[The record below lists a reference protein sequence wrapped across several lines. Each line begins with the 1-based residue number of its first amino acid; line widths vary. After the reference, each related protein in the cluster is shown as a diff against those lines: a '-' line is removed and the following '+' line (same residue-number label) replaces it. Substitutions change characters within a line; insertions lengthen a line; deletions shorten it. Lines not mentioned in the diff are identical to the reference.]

1 MRNEHETEIIIMH
14 KFASVKGTEN
24 MTHTYAVGNA
34 FQLGYDSHKTGLQ
47 NPFWI
52 GSRPCKE
59 FSKGQTAAMYDNVK
73 YVFCLVDFSI
83 FLTKNKEYI
92 LVKENESS
100 FVVIDDTAEETGFQ
114 KDYFLVNDV
123 LN

>member
-1 MRNEHETEIIIMH
+1 MIEELSHERHVEAQHNHAVQTERNP
-14 KFASVKGTEN
+14 N
-24 MTHTYAVGNA
+24 NA
-34 FQLGYDSHKTGLQ
+34 YQLGYNSHKTGLQ

-52 GSRPCKE
+52 DSKPFRE

-73 YVFCLVDFSI
+73 SVFCLVDFSI

-100 FVVIDDTAEETGFQ
+100 FVIIDDTSEETGFQ
-114 KDYFLVNDV
+114 KDYFLVNDK

>member
-1 MRNEHETEIIIMH
+1 MKQNFTAVISNDVEHDT
-14 KFASVKGTEN
+14 K
-24 MTHTYAVGNA
+24 NA
-34 FQLGYDSHKTGLQ
+34 YQLGYESKNTNLQ

-52 GSRPCKE
+52 DSKPFRE

-73 YVFCLVDFSI
+73 KIFCLVDFSI

-100 FVVIDDTAEETGFQ
+100 FVIIDDTSEETGFQ
-114 KDYFLVNDV
+114 KDYFLMNDV
-123 LN
+123 LE

>member
-1 MRNEHETEIIIMH
+1 MSNEHETKNIFDT
-14 KFASVKGTEN
+14 K
-24 MTHTYAVGNA
+24 NA
-34 FQLGYDSHKTGLQ
+34 FQLGYDSIKTGLQ

-52 GSRPCKE
+52 DSKPFRE

-73 YVFCLVDFSI
+73 SVFCLVDFSI

-100 FVVIDDTAEETGFQ
+100 FVVIDNRGEEIGFQ
-114 KDYFLVNDV
+114 KSYFLVNDF
-123 LN
+123 LI